1 MSVLMLHSY
10 HAEYTWTR
18 NQHAGFIA
26 ALTQDLPQQNITYFA
41 EYLDTK
47 RNDYNPEYETFFADY
62 LQHKFRG
69 YHPDAIYATD
79 DNALTFLLH
88 CKNRLFPQI
97 PVVFSGINN
106 LGLET
111 QLDPQTFMGVYERK
125 DIVGNVKLALK
136 LAPALKTLYFLGD
149 GSSSHELIA
158 QFAAEE
164 MAREFPD
171 LAFEVVADK
180 TVSGLRRKLAAKGEG
195 TVILTTL
202 GGLLGP
208 DGKPVSI
215 PLAIQTLA
223 EAGDFIIL
231 SMGTNYLTEGVVGG
245 SVVDGFAQGQG
256 AAHVLVNKVLGQQS
270 VTLDEIGNANNAR
283 YVLRYP
289 ALNQRNIPLSV
300 LPEGSTILDEPV
312 KPAGMDVPLVLG
324 GVLFLLLQS
333 VLLVMWL
340 PKVRSLSLTR
350 QALKGSERRF
360 NAVVKIINDAVVG
373 INEKGRVVVFN
384 PAAQKMFGY
393 SEAEIFDQP
402 LDMLIPERFR
412 DQHRQHLK
420 MFFSGDISSD
430 LIGQN
435 IELPARRSNGEEF
448 YAELSLSLWQHGHTS
463 KVIAALRD
471 VTERRRA
478 DEEVRCS
485 EERYRALVQTQ
496 VEAVCRWL
504 PDTTLTYVN
513 QAYCRLFNKRPEEL
527 LGRKF
532 IARMPDD
539 VRASMEDH
547 VRILMS
553 NPGTLYH
560 ETPIP
565 QSDGSCLWY
574 RWSNTAI
581 VGELG
586 EVTEVQA
593 VGLDI
598 TERKKIEEELR
609 ESESRFRD
617 TADLLPQSVFETD
630 TLGKLT
636 FANRVTMEMTGCSV
650 SDLQDGV
657 SIFDLMAKSD
667 RGRLMKAF
675 ERVLTGETIS
685 ANECLIE
692 ARNGFC
698 FKVLISASPMVRKG
712 RIVGVRA
719 VAVDISDRIVAEQA
733 LRQSEKK
740 FKRLFSEYQTL
751 LDGIPD
757 PIALIAPDR
766 TVLRTNLSTSKILG
780 VPVQEIP
787 GKKCCS
793 LWVDCSCE
801 SGECPVM
808 ESFRT
813 GITQKVV
820 IKAVNGRSWEVR
832 TFPVTDKAGN
842 TVQVIR
848 YANDITRQI
857 QLREETLRT
866 GQLASLGE
874 LAAGVAHEIN
884 NPINGIINYAQ
895 LLADSLEIEQED
907 MDILRGI
914 IDEGERIAN
923 IVRNLLAFARAR
935 KEHKDHVAL
944 WETLACSLALTE
956 SQLRKDGIHL
966 LLDVPPDL
974 PEVVAHA
981 QEIQQVIL
989 NLFSNSRYALNKR
1002 FPNVHPDKI
1011 LRIKAETCEYQ
1022 GRSSVQLA
1030 FHDQG
1035 IGIPQGSLHKV
1046 LDPFYTTKPSG
1057 EGTGLGLSI
1066 SHGIIKDHQGD
1077 IVIDS
1082 KEGHYTTVTLILP
1095 VAIEEYHES

>member
-1 MSVLMLHSY
+1 MLHSY

-26 ALTQDLPQQNITYFA
+26 ALTHDLPQQDISYFA

-47 RNDYNPEYETFFADY
+47 RNDFNPEYETFFADY
-62 LQHKFRG
+62 LQRKFRG
-69 YHPDAIYATD
+69 YHPDVIYATD
-79 DNALTFLLH
+79 DNALKFLLH
-88 CKNRLFPQI
+88 YRDLLFPKT

-111 QLDPQTFMGVYERK
+111 QIDPQAFAGVYERK
-125 DIVGNVKLALK
+125 DVVGNVNLALN
-136 LAPALKTLYFLGD
+136 LDPSLKTLYFVGD
-149 GSSSHELIA
+149 DSSSHDLIA
-158 QFAAEE
+158 RFVAEE
-164 MAREFPD
+164 MTRNFPHLSYEF
-171 LAFEVVADK
+171 VADK
-180 TVSGLRRKLAAKGEG
+180 TVSGLRRKLMERGSG
-195 TVILTTL
+195 MVILTTL

-208 DGKPVSI
+208 DGGPVSI
-215 PLAIQTLA
+215 SLAIQTLV
-223 EAGDFIIL
+223 ESGKFKIL
-231 SMGTNYLTEGVVGG
+231 SMGTNYLAAGVIGG
-245 SVVDGFAQGQG
+245 SLVDGFAQGQG
-256 AAHVLVNKVLGQQS
+256 AAHILVTKVLGKET
-270 VTLDEIGNANNAR
+270 VFAGDESNANCAR
-283 YVLRYP
+283 YIFQYPVLK
-289 ALNQRNIPLSV
+289 QWHIPLSV
-300 LPEGSTILDEPV
+300 LPKGSTILDEPV
-312 KPAGMDVPLVLG
+312 TAAGMDSRWIRG
-324 GVLFLLLQS
+324 GALFLFLQS
-333 VLLVMWL
+333 VLLILLL
-340 PKVRSLSLTR
+340 PKVRSLTLTR

-360 NAVVKIINDAVVG
+360 NAVVSVINDALVG
-373 INEKGRVVVFN
+373 INEKGLVVVFN
-384 PAAQKMFGY
+384 SAAQKMFGY
-393 SEAEIFDQP
+393 SEAEMLYQP
-402 LDMLIPERFR
+402 LGTLLPERFR
-412 DQHRQHLK
+412 DRHRQALER
-420 MFFSGDISSD
+420 FFAGETSSE
-430 LIGQN
+430 LLGQN
-435 IELPARRSNGEEF
+435 IEVPALRSNGEEF
-448 YAELSLSLWQHGHTS
+448 YAELSLSLWQQGPVT
-463 KVIAALRD
+463 KVVAALRD
-471 VTERRRA
+471 ITERRRN
-478 DEEVRCS
+478 DEEVRRS

-513 QAYCRLFNKRPEEL
+513 QAYCRLFNKRPDEL

-532 IARMPDD
+532 IDRMPDESRTAMD
-539 VRASMEDH
+539 EH
-547 VRILMS
+547 IRILMS

-560 ETPIP
+560 ETPLL
-565 QSDGSCLWY
+565 QADGSKLWY

-598 TERKKIEEELR
+598 TERKKIEEDLR

-630 TLGKLT
+630 TLGILT
-636 FANRVTMEMTGCSV
+636 FANRVTMEMTGCSGL
-650 SDLQDGV
+650 DLKNGV
-657 SIFDLMAKSD
+657 SFFDLLTDSD
-667 RGRLMKAF
+667 RGRLTHAF
-675 ERVLTGETIS
+675 DRVLSGETIS

-692 ARNGFC
+692 ARNGFR

-766 TVLRTNLSTSKILG
+766 TVLRTNLSTAKTLG

-793 LWVDCSCE
+793 LWADCSCH
-801 SGECPVM
+801 SGDCPVM

-813 GITQKVV
+813 GITQKMVL
-820 IKAVNGRSWEVR
+820 KAINGRSWEVR
-832 TFPVTDKAGN
+832 TFPVMDKTGN

-895 LLADSLEIEQED
+895 LLADSLEIEQDD

-935 KEHKDHVAL
+935 HEHKDHVAL

-966 LLDVPPDL
+966 ELDVPPDL

-989 NLFSNSRYALNKR
+989 NLFSNSRYALNKKY
-1002 FPNVHPDKI
+1002 PLVHPDKV
-1011 LRIKAETCEYQ
+1011 LRIKAATCEHQ

-1035 IGIPQGSLHKV
+1035 TGIPQSALNKV
-1046 LDPFYTTKPSG
+1046 LDPFYTTKPTG

-1066 SHGIIKDHQGD
+1066 SHGIMKDHQGD

>member
-1 MSVLMLHSY
+1 MLHSY
-10 HAEYTWTR
+10 HAEYAWTR
-18 NQHAGFIA
+18 NQHAGFVA
-26 ALTQDLPQQNITYFA
+26 TLAQDLPQQDITYFA

-62 LQHKFRG
+62 LEKKFRG
-69 YHPDAIYATD
+69 YHPDVIYATD

-88 CKNRLFPQI
+88 CRDRLFPEI

-106 LGLET
+106 LGLEK
-111 QLDPQTFMGVYERK
+111 QLDTQTFSGVYEHK
-125 DIVGNVKLALK
+125 DVVGNVKLALR
-136 LAPALKTLYFLGD
+136 LDPALEILYFLGD
-149 GSSSHELIA
+149 GSSSHDLIA
-158 QFAAEE
+158 QHVAQE
-164 MAREFPD
+164 MVRHFPD
-171 LAFEVVADK
+171 VPFELIADK
-180 TVSGLRRKLAAKGEG
+180 TVSGLRNKLAAKGEG
-195 TVILTTL
+195 TVVLTTL

-208 DGKPVSI
+208 TGNPVSI
-215 PLAIQTLA
+215 PLAIKTLA
-223 EAGDFIIL
+223 ESGKFKIL
-231 SMGTNYLTEGVVGG
+231 SMGTNYLIDGVVGG

-256 AAHVLVNKVLGQQS
+256 AAQALVNKILGRQS
-270 VTLDEIGNANNAR
+270 VATDDMPDANNAR
-283 YVLRYP
+283 YVLQYP
-289 ALNQRNIPLSV
+289 ALKHWNIPLSV
-300 LPEGSTILDEPV
+300 LPKGSTILDEPT
-312 KPAGMDVPLVLG
+312 KAAAMDTPLVLG
-324 GVLFLLLQS
+324 GLSFLLLQS

-340 PKVRSLSLTR
+340 PKVRSLTLAR
-350 QALKGSERRF
+350 QALKGSEKRF
-360 NAVVKIINDAVVG
+360 NAVVKVINDAVVAV
-373 INEKGRVVVFN
+373 NEKGLVVIFN

-393 SEAEIFDQP
+393 SETEMLGQP
-402 LDMLIPERFR
+402 LGSLLPERFR
-412 DQHRQHLK
+412 DRHCQKLEH
-420 MFFSGDISSD
+420 FFSGELSSD
-430 LIGQN
+430 LFDRKV
-435 IELPARRSNGEEF
+435 EVPALRSNGEEF
-448 YAELSLSLWQHGHTS
+448 YAELSLSLWQQGPVS
-463 KVIAALRD
+463 KVVAALRD
-471 VTERRRA
+471 VTARRRN
-478 DEEVRCS
+478 DEEIRRS

-496 VEAVCRWL
+496 VEAVFRCL

-513 QAYCRLFNKRPEEL
+513 QAYCRLLNKRPDEL
-527 LGRKF
+527 LGHKF
-532 IARMPDD
+532 IAWMSDD
-539 VRASMEDH
+539 ARTEMDEH
-547 VRILMS
+547 LQKLMT

-560 ETPIP
+560 ETPLP

-586 EVTEVQA
+586 EVSEIQA

-636 FANRVTMEMTGCSV
+636 FANRVTMEMTGCSI
-650 SDLQDGV
+650 SDLHNGV
-657 SIFDLMAKSD
+657 SFFDLMAESD

-692 ARNGFC
+692 ARNGFR

-712 RIVGVRA
+712 RIIGMRA

-766 TVLRTNLSTSKILG
+766 TVLRTNLSTAKTLG

-793 LWVDCSCE
+793 LWVDCSCH

-813 GITQKVV
+813 GMTQKVV
-820 IKAVNGRSWEVR
+820 LKAVNDRTWEVR
-832 TFPVTDKAGN
+832 TFPVMDKAGN

-848 YANDITRQI
+848 YANDITRQV

-895 LLADSLEIEQED
+895 LLADSLDIEQED

-974 PEVVAHA
+974 PEVMAHA

-1002 FPNVHPDKI
+1002 YPNVHPDKI
-1011 LRIKAETCEYQ
+1011 LRIKAETCEHQ
-1022 GRSSVQLA
+1022 GRPSVQLT

-1035 IGIPQGSLHKV
+1035 TGIPQSALHKV
-1046 LDPFYTTKPSG
+1046 LDPFYTTKPTG

-1095 VAIEEYHES
+1095 AAIEEYYES